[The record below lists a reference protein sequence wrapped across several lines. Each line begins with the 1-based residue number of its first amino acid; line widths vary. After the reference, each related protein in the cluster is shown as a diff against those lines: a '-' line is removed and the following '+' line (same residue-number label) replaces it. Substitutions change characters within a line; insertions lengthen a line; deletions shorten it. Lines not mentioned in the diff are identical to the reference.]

1 MIINTGARAATPKP
15 ETPPVAISKTYVP
28 PAPVAAAEP
37 GPVETGPIA
46 LEIFDGI
53 DQGSD
58 EWHDIRRGIVTASI
72 VGKLITE
79 KTMKPARNETS
90 RGIALTL
97 AAERITGRTDP
108 SAQSRD
114 MLRGTLDEPYA
125 RDEYSKQKAPAVETG
140 FMIRSDLGFQ
150 IGYSPD
156 GLVDENGLIEIKS
169 RAQKAHVK
177 NVLDNKVPAE
187 NMAQIQCGLL
197 VSGRKWCDYVDYTSG
212 MALWTVRVYPDASWQ
227 RAIIEAVA
235 ATEEIITEYVLDYEK
250 ATEGLPLTEYVDH
263 FEFDDV
269 ELKLS

>member
-1 MIINTGARAATPKP
+1 MMIRTGARAVEPKQVQLP
-15 ETPPVAISKTYVP
+15 AAISKTYVP
-28 PAPVAAAEP
+28 PAPAAATEP
-37 GPVETGPIA
+37 DPVATGPVA

-53 DQGSD
+53 EQGSD
-58 EWHDIRRGIVTASI
+58 EWHEIRRGIVTASV

-79 KTMKPARNETS
+79 KTMKPSRNETS

-97 AAERITGRTDP
+97 AAERITGHTDP

-125 RDEYSKQKAPAVETG
+125 RDEYSKQKAPATETG

-150 IGYSPD
+150 LGYSPD
-156 GLVDENGLIEIKS
+156 GLVGDDGLIEIKS
-169 RAQKAHVK
+169 RAQKVHVK
-177 NVLDNKVPAE
+177 NVLENVVPPE

-212 MALWTVRVYPDASWQ
+212 MALWTVRVYPDESWR

-235 ATEEIITEYVLDYEK
+235 ATEEIITQYVLDYEK
-250 ATEGLPLTEYVDH
+250 ATAGLPLTERIDH
-263 FEFDDV
+263 FEDL
-269 ELKLS
+269 ELRL